1 MQVFIKTLA
10 GKTIPLKVEP
20 SASIQSLKS
29 QLIAEMPCD
38 QQRLIFNGKVID
50 DNSTL
55 SRNNIQAGATIHL
68 VLRLTGNSQGP
79 KNPKDSKDLTRAI
92 WS

>member
-1 MQVFIKTLA
+1 MQVFIKTLT
-10 GKTIPLKVEP
+10 GKTIPL
-20 SASIQSLKS
+20 ASIQSLKS

-55 SRNNIQAGATIHL
+55 SRNNI
-68 VLRLTGNSQGP
+68 
-79 KNPKDSKDLTRAI
+79 
-92 WS
+92 